1 MIFVLKNKPK
11 SNRKETS
18 RKQLSQI
25 DPRFGAIDSK
35 TEITLNVSEI
45 LNASDASNTCN
56 ISQKSEAFDPTGAD
70 IRKPIP
76 ILFETY
82 LVN

>member
-1 MIFVLKNKPK
+1 MLPIFICFKSKKVENLVIIALVVVFVFKNKPN
-11 SNRKETS
+11 SNWKETS

-45 LNASDASNTCN
+45 SNAPNASNTSS
-56 ISQKSEAFDPTGAD
+56 ISQ
-70 IRKPIP
+70 
-76 ILFETY
+76 
-82 LVN
+82 